1 MKYRVIDFFVDLY
14 DGNHIYNIGDEY
26 PRSGGKQPSKI
37 RIASLL
43 SDRNKQSR
51 PLIEIV
57 NNDPA
62 AAAQDEVEQEN
73 AAAPDETSKA
83 GD

>member
-26 PRSGGKQPSKI
+26 PWSGGKQPSQI

-51 PLIEIV
+51 PLIEAI
-57 NNDPA
+57 D
-62 AAAQDEVEQEN
+62 DEPEVKPPGETKSDN
-73 AAAPDETSKA
+73 AAPDNKA